1 MGDWGLYLL
10 FLVPPLVVGLAVQ
23 AWLRRTFSKYS
34 HLQLASGLSG
44 AQVAR
49 QILDRNGLDEVPVTH
64 SPGVR
69 SRTTTTRAS
78 ARSTSPNPSSCRP
91 R

>member
-1 MGDWGLYLL
+1 MGTLAWYSRPRSGAALPEGTLVGDWGLYLL

-34 HLQLASGLSG
+34 NVQLASGLSG

-49 QILDRNGLDEVPVTH
+49 QILDRNGLD
-64 SPGVR
+64 
-69 SRTTTTRAS
+69 
-78 ARSTSPNPSSCRP
+78 
-91 R
+91 

>member
-34 HLQLASGLSG
+34 NLQLVSGLSG

-49 QILDRNGLDEVPVTH
+49 QIL
-64 SPGVR
+64 
-69 SRTTTTRAS
+69 
-78 ARSTSPNPSSCRP
+78 
-91 R
+91 